1 MSFYLDWPDYVVF
14 VFLLIIY
21 ASIGI
26 FYGYSAQIKSLIAR
40 IFKKGS
46 AIQNNAN
53 TTEDMFLGNRQ
64 LTLFPIIG
72 STLASFLSAVAL
84 MGNNAEVYLY
94 GIEFWLL
101 ILGYIIAFPVAAE
114 VYTPVF
120 YNLRLTSA
128 HEYLE
133 LRFSR
138 LVRWLVTLT
147 FEFQMLIYM
156 AVVLYAPSLALNRVT
171 GWPLYASILSTGIL
185 ATFYTALGGIKAVV
199 WTDLIQVTVM
209 LGGLLCVLAF
219 GTNQS
224 GGIAEVWR
232 IAGEGGRLNI
242 LDLNPDPFV
251 RQSTWTLVIGGAGMV
266 LSIYATNQTQVQ
278 RYLACK
284 DLKTARQ
291 AIHANLGFNSL
302 FLSIQMLCG
311 LVSYAVFVGCDPLL
325 DGHITAYDQIFPH
338 LVMHL
343 FQNIPVLRGI
353 FLSTIFAAALS
364 TLSSGIN
371 GIACVLVEDV
381 FLDAYLRF
389 NSGKKMEQKQFLL
402 FARLLAVLLG
412 LIIVGLAFLLKVV
425 PAGVLT
431 MAFSIFGA
439 VGGPILTIF
448 TLGILFPF
456 VNKWGALFGFLGSL
470 ASGMGMAL
478 GGIFAY
484 TYKEYVAVPLTN
496 ASCPLGSPPMHL
508 NTTAPPRESY
518 EWSFFNLSSFY
529 YTPLCL
535 LVGII
540 ISFPVS
546 ICTGGIPEKLAV
558 ETLHNLSSCLFTNY
572 LLVGINM
579 CILRLTVCLE
589 RRVGHS
595 VRAFFKK
602 KKIKKKKKNKGILI
616 L

>member
-1 MSFYLDWPDYVVF
+1 MSFFLDWPDYVVF
-14 VFLLIIY
+14 VLLLIIY
-21 ASIGI
+21 ASVGI
-26 FYGYSAQIKSLIAR
+26 YYGYSAQIKSCIAR
-40 IFKKGS
+40 ILRKDSTAPAKEK
-46 AIQNNAN
+46 

-64 LTLFPIIG
+64 LTLFPILG

-84 MGNNAEVYLY
+84 MGNNAEVYRY

-120 YNLRLTSA
+120 YNLGLTSA
-128 HEYLE
+128 HE
-133 LRFSR
+133 
-138 LVRWLVTLT
+138 
-147 FEFQMLIYM
+147 
-156 AVVLYAPSLALNRVT
+156 
-171 GWPLYASILSTGIL
+171 
-185 ATFYTALGGIKAVV
+185 GGIKAVV
-199 WTDLIQVTVM
+199 WTDLIQVTIM
-209 LGGLLCVLAF
+209 LGGLICILAF
-219 GTNQS
+219 GANQS
-224 GGIAEVWR
+224 GGITEIWR

-251 RQSTWTLVIGGAGMV
+251 RQSTWTLAIGGAGMV

-389 NSGKKMEQKQFLL
+389 NSGKKMELKQFLL

-439 VGGPILTIF
+439 
-448 TLGILFPF
+448 
-456 VNKWGALFGFLGSL
+456 GALFGFLGSL

-496 ASCPLGSPPMHL
+496 TSCPLGSPPMHL

-546 ICTGGIPEKLAV
+546 ICTG
-558 ETLHNLSSCLFTNY
+558 LSSKQPVSHSLMAWQAVKLYSYLPSCVPPQSTTVPVTSVSQRDVYYVFLFTKNF
-572 LLVGINM
+572 LSSHATKLCAIVDGGPNDLVFEDSEEKEKEDGDVHEKT
-579 CILRLTVCLE
+579 LKV
-589 RRVGHS
+589 
-595 VRAFFKK
+595 F
-602 KKIKKKKKNKGILI
+602 
-616 L
+616 